1 MNGERCYRT
10 LLFLYPRSFRRTYAT
25 LMVQLF
31 RDQRR
36 DRGRSRAWLTTG
48 RDLFTTVP
56 ARNLEAFM
64 TMSPQGKLV
73 AAAIATTLGILL
85 VAAIGGGFAALIL
98 MLLLAWILTS
108 LLRQRGAVPPRGYWW
123 KLIASGVGV
132 FAVAFAV
139 FAPPWPESWRS
150 AVPGE
155 VAWTIGFFAFAISI
169 VLVAAGA
176 LTGLAQWSGRRHA
189 A

>member
-1 MNGERCYRT
+1 MSSGRVYRA
-10 LLFLYPRSFRRTYAT
+10 LLHLYPRRFRREYGA
-25 LMVQLF
+25 LMVQLH

-36 DRGRSRAWLTTG
+36 DAGRRAWLTTG

-56 ARNLEAFM
+56 VRNLEAFM
-64 TMSPQGKLV
+64 TMSPQGKLL
-73 AAAIATTLGILL
+73 AAAIATTVGI
-85 VAAIGGGFAALIL
+85 VVFAVVGGAFAALFL

-108 LLRQRGAVPPRGYWW
+108 LLRQRGAVPSRGFWW
-123 KLIASGVGV
+123 KLIASGVGL
-132 FAVAFAV
+132 FALAFAV

-155 VAWTIGFFAFAISI
+155 VAWAVGFFTFTIAI
-169 VLVAAGA
+169 VLVAAGLLA
-176 LTGLAQWSGRRHA
+176 GVAQWSGRRHA